1 MGVHVSE
8 SKNSSDEEKHIE
20 NFDPSVNLTTA
31 TDSLK
36 IINLNDPQTWQ
47 PITSDVKRYLVVK
60 GPDQGINANFDL
72 SKREFSSA
80 GIIQFNPGWFYK
92 KMKNETKVHRSWL
105 IYCEKR
111 KCIYCF
117 PCLLFGEKSESKF
130 CNLETGFTN
139 WRKLNP
145 KVGNHEN

>member
-1 MGVHVSE
+1 MVLW
-8 SKNSSDEEKHIE
+8 I
-20 NFDPSVNLTTA
+20 
-31 TDSLK
+31 
-36 IINLNDPQTWQ
+36 
-47 PITSDVKRYLVVK
+47 
-60 GPDQGINANFDL
+60 DQGINANFDL

-105 IYCEKR
+105 IYCENR

-145 KVGNHEN
+145 KVGNHENSPQHRKNYVTWITMSTALQKGSHIDRSAKISVIFTARLPL